1 MSRRRARGEAYGA
14 AQGIPPGTLPGTPGA
29 TPHALPT
36 ATLKAAPRAVPRAII
51 DGSLCDHPART
62 LFDLCQHQRVT
73 GVLQI
78 VSWGRTGRI
87 ELRAG
92 RITAAAYGHIEGNGA
107 VSELLGLRDGMFEL
121 RQELPSLPAGRD
133 AGSVGL
139 SAIAEQ
145 CRERALSCR
154 IHALSRGQRAVVT
167 YRAGAI
173 EGVEIDGVAPSIGG
187 SEAASALAPF
197 ENGQIEIEALFISL
211 QDRAVP
217 GPAPAA
223 APRPDTPPVPRPAP
237 AADSQRMARP
247 PARPSAV
254 AGEITARSSMAASV
268 VAGEIRARPPVRP
281 SPPPPPRMPARPK
294 PEAAVAG
301 GLRPWLP
308 DPSTSGA
315 AASWR
320 EAPPSRRELALP
332 AVLAVLALSL
342 LLIIGFVALQP

>member
-1 MSRRRARGEAYGA
+1 MSRRRARGEAHGA
-14 AQGIPPGTLPGTPGA
+14 AQGIIPPGTLPGTPGA
-29 TPHALPT
+29 TPHAM
-36 ATLKAAPRAVPRAII
+36 PRATPRAII

-107 VSELLGLRDGMFEL
+107 VSELLSLRDGMFEL
-121 RQELPSLPAGRD
+121 RHELPSLPAGRD

-145 CRERALSCR
+145 CHERALSCR
-154 IHALSRGQRAVVT
+154 IHVLSRGQRAVVT
-167 YRAGAI
+167 YRAGAL
-173 EGVEIDGVAPSIGG
+173 EGVEIDGVAPGSGG
-187 SEAASALAPF
+187 REAASALAPF
-197 ENGQIEIEALFISL
+197 ENGQIEIEALLISL

-217 GPAPAA
+217 APAPAP

-247 PARPSAV
+247 PARPSA
-254 AGEITARSSMAASV
+254 ATGEITARSSLGASV
-268 VAGEIRARPPVRP
+268 VAGEIPARPPVRP
-281 SPPPPPRMPARPK
+281 RPPPPPRMPARPK

-320 EAPPSRRELALP
+320 AAPPSRRELTLP